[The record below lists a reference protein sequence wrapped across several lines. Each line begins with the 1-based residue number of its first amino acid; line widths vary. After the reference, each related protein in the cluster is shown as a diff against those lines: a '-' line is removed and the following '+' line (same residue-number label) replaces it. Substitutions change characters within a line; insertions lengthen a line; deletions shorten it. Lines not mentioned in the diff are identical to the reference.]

1 MTNFPAVLQ
10 LSADGMPQTWITY
23 EQSAYHYAKGNVIYS
38 LGAMDFDLHGGTN
51 AKTGKQSILTINTI
65 IALKGIPSQKA
76 MRHYNRVPLSNRTL
90 FRRDHNICGY
100 CGNEFKNED
109 LTRDHV
115 HPTSKGGKNVWEN
128 VVTAC
133 ARCNKR
139 KDNKRPEE
147 IGMELIYLPYNP
159 CRNEWL
165 LLHNRKIISDQM
177 DFLKER
183 IKHKNPNSRALKM
196 EAHKWN

>member
-1 MTNFPAVLQ
+1 MTVFPSVLQ
-10 LSADGMPQTWITY
+10 LSADGRPQTWITY
-23 EQSAYHYAKGNVIYS
+23 EDSAYHYAKGNVIYS
-38 LGAMDFDLHGGTN
+38 LGSMDFDLHGGTN
-51 AKTGKQSILTINTI
+51 AKTGLQSILTINTI

-100 CGNEFKNED
+100 CGKEHKNEN

-115 HPTSKGGKNVWEN
+115 VPVSKGGKNVWEN

-133 ARCNKR
+133 ARCNKS
-139 KDNKRPEE
+139 KDNRSPEE
-147 IGMELIYLPYNP
+147 WGTELIYVPYAP

-165 LLHNRKIISDQM
+165 ILQNRRIISDQM
-177 DFLKER
+177 TFLQGL
-183 IKHKNPNSRALKM
+183 IKNTDSRAHKM
-196 EAHKWN
+196 EAHNWN

>member
-1 MTNFPAVLQ
+1 MTSFPNVLQ
-10 LSADGMPQTWITY
+10 LSADGRPQTWITY
-23 EQSAYHYAKGNVIYS
+23 EDSAYHYAKENVIYS

-65 IALKGIPSQKA
+65 IALRGIPSQKA
-76 MRHYNRVPLSNRTL
+76 MRHYNRVPLSNKTL

-100 CGNEFKNED
+100 CGKEHKNEM

-115 HPTSKGGKNVWEN
+115 KPTSKGGKNVWTN

-133 ARCNKR
+133 ARCNKA
-139 KDNKRPEE
+139 KDARTPEAW
-147 IGMELIYLPYNP
+147 GVELIYLPYNP

-165 LLHNRKIISDQM
+165 ILQNRRIISDQM
-177 DFLKER
+177 VFLQGL
-183 IKHKNPNSRALKM
+183 IKNPDSRSL
-196 EAHKWN
+196 N

>member
-1 MTNFPAVLQ
+1 MTEFPNVLQ
-10 LSADGMPQTWITY
+10 LDAAGRPQTWITY
-23 EQSAYHYAKGNVIYS
+23 EDSAYHYAKENVIYS
-38 LGAMDFDLHGGTN
+38 LGEMDFDLHGGTN

-100 CGNEFKNED
+100 CGKLHKNEN

-115 HPTSKGGKNVWEN
+115 TPTSKGGKNVWEN

-133 ARCNKR
+133 ARCNKA
-139 KDNKRPEE
+139 KDNRSPEE
-147 IGMELIYLPYNP
+147 WGNELIFVPYSP

-165 LLHNRKIISDQM
+165 LLHNRKIVVDQM
-177 DFLKER
+177 TFLQGL
-183 IKHKNPNSRALKM
+183 IKNPDSRAFKV